1 MSKPKINIVD
11 FYLDDSEKFQLV
23 VNDVE
28 SLKTQYRTLLSKIDS
43 LAVQID
49 CLSYKSAMTE
59 GIVTDMESRL
69 RSLNRR

>member
-43 LAVQID
+43 LAAQID
-49 CLSYKSAMTE
+49 YLNYKFTITE
-59 GIVTDMESRL
+59 AIVTDMESKL
-69 RSLNRR
+69 GSLNRR